1 MSESPS
7 SLPPL
12 DPNGRNSS
20 SAPKLKKTAMSSLSK
35 SLNYT
40 DINIQHLKREV
51 QRISPR
57 IQSIEREVNTIRQQV
72 PIGMSNSI
80 AQILTEMNR
89 LSKKYLSHEDMT
101 QGSIQ
106 IEEADNAER
115 IKALESRI
123 KVKLEQALDTTMF
136 NLKRRLREQ
145 KESSDK
151 LSTPTFNIELENN
164 EDTYDEQI
172 ETLDHQIKSNTN
184 RSQKRLDH
192 IDTLIANLSSISTN
206 KSDHNDRIKQISA
219 DIDIHRGEI
228 TDIRSQIAELKSII
242 KEQKQQAAQRAVEI
256 STEGDEQRAPTS
268 FMEKLNLPPDLTE
281 PLNDLREEITEANH
295 EFTNQMNELKKNTDE
310 CEEGMREMDSLILS
324 LVTSSSNI
332 QSHITELSH
341 LYTTLQSKVG
351 VITDKMG
358 TGPNQEKLDD
368 LKLKMTESHNKLK
381 DDIDVLKKMISDT
394 AGVAKPASKPV
405 LSFQNNVQ
413 SFDTEKEESTDIRP
427 EENSSNAET
436 EE

>member
-89 LSKKYLSHEDMT
+89 FSRKYLSHEDMT
-101 QGSIQ
+101 HGSIQ

-351 VITDKMG
+351 IITDKMG
-358 TGPNQEKLDD
+358 TGPNQEKLED
-368 LKLKMTESHNKLK
+368 LKLKMAESHNKLK

-394 AGVAKPASKPV
+394 AGVAKPTNKPV

-413 SFDTEKEESTDIRP
+413 SFDTEKEESTDIQP

-436 EE
+436 E